1 MIPILNLTRQY
12 EGLRADIEPLLLDV
26 AASGYY
32 ILGPHVKA
40 FEEEIASYL
49 GVKHAIGC
57 ANGTDALF
65 LAMKALGI
73 GKGDEVI
80 TTPFTYIATSEA
92 IIQAGGTPVFVD
104 IDPATFNVDITQVES
119 AITPNTKAILPVHL
133 YGQPT
138 DMDELMAVAG
148 KHNLKVV
155 EDCAQAIGAHYD
167 NQSVGGFGD
176 IGCFSFFPT
185 KNLGAMGDGG
195 LLTTNDDELAEKLRM
210 LRVHGSK
217 ERYYHEMSG
226 INSRLDEIQAAILRV
241 KLKHLD
247 TYNSRR
253 QAIAK
258 RYTELLASVSEC
270 VITPATGDKRNHVY
284 HQYTVRIKGNDGNLR
299 NRIQEKMVE
308 LGVQSMIY
316 YPVPQT
322 RQESHAHLKCNPE
335 AFKQTEIACNE
346 VLSLPVF
353 PELTDEEVDKVAKVL
368 AQCATEISAL
378 TPAS

>member
-12 EGLRADIEPLLLDV
+12 EGLRAEIEPLLLDV

-32 ILGPHVKA
+32 ILGPHVNA
-40 FEEEIASYL
+40 FEEEIANYL

-104 IDPATFNVDITQVES
+104 IDPTTFNLDVTQIES

-133 YGQPT
+133 YGQPV
-138 DMDELMAVAG
+138 DMTELMVIANT
-148 KHNLKVV
+148 HNLKVV

-167 NQSVGGFGD
+167 NKSVGSLGD

-195 LLTTNDDELAEKLRM
+195 LLTTNNDALAEKLRM

-217 ERYYHEMSG
+217 ERYYHQLSG

-241 KLKHLD
+241 KLKHID
-247 TYNSRR
+247 TYNTRR

-258 RYTELLASVSEC
+258 RYTDLLVSASQY
-270 VITPATGDKRNHVY
+270 IATPVTGDNRTHVY
-284 HQYTVRIKGNDGNLR
+284 HQYTVRIKGNDGSLR
-299 NRIQEKMVE
+299 NRIQEKMTE
-308 LGVQSMIY
+308 CGVQSMIY

-322 RQESHAHLKCNPE
+322 RQESHAHLNCNPDD
-335 AFKQTEIACNE
+335 FVQTEMACNE

-353 PELTDEEVDKVAKVL
+353 PELTDEEVDTVATVL
-368 AQCATEISAL
+368 AQCATELSTL
-378 TPAS
+378 TPTS